1 MWPMLQIPNVISKIL
16 LYQINCISKLTG
28 MSTHTH
34 FVLFSLNHSTNNDF
48 LNWLLL
54 LILDRW
60 FKRLSRMIG
69 LLKNDLN
76 ILLLSILII
85 YVVQIMASDGYKAFL
100 NYRLGL
106 YT

>member
-1 MWPMLQIPNVISKIL
+1 
-16 LYQINCISKLTG
+16 
-28 MSTHTH
+28 
-34 FVLFSLNHSTNNDF
+34 
-48 LNWLLL
+48 
-54 LILDRW
+54 
-60 FKRLSRMIG
+60 MIG